1 MISLAYIL
9 MRKTIDI
16 FLPDY
21 LPTLK
26 LIAYIEFVQTQNQ
39 YTVHPVNN
47 HTNLKSVWTMMLLFF
62 CLFFF
67 CSAQNKKW
75 TAVRGPLAVSTTPTP
90 SLALGK

>member
-26 LIAYIEFVQTQNQ
+26 LIAYIEFVQ
-39 YTVHPVNN
+39 HK
-47 HTNLKSVWTMMLLFF
+47 TNILYIQLIITL
-62 CLFFF
+62 
-67 CSAQNKKW
+67 
-75 TAVRGPLAVSTTPTP
+75 T
-90 SLALGK
+90 